1 MTDISKSNWQ
11 DIRPSDLKD
20 TGMGGAA
27 DKWRAACIAV
37 NRLGNAVA
45 LADAGSQNK
54 ALQTAISTAQK
65 ALEKIKKHKKYQAT
79 KDLLDDW
86 ETQTDAY
93 AKALATESNNRMQ
106 IEVQRIA
113 AANQLKAQQEAA
125 NLAAANKVCD
135 KAFEITENYQSTV
148 NGLKKLLKTQVE
160 SVQTLAA
167 EVKKNGAKLTLSEGK
182 ARLQKLNIAAGEVA
196 SLAMKA
202 TAAMESLRSDL
213 VFFRGPG
220 AAGIAKD
227 HDLEGKAKEGLG
239 KRFTEHKALMDKIE
253 LDCKTIS
260 MLGHKIDIDT
270 VAVQQSLKQTWE
282 ILPGYQKILEQV
294 LKAVQAS
301 RGELSTKTNPGT
313 TIKKWTPQYSGLSAN
328 AVELQITSC
337 QMVLDTFRKV
347 GKRIDEL
354 VSQGFDHIDKDYMH
368 DSLSDVI
375 QAIEKEQ
382 AEFHKEKLASDQEAM
397 EGIAHGKKLLAT
409 FT

>member
-182 ARLQKLNIAAGEVA
+182 ARLQKLSPEDVRATSLAGESIEARLTRAPWNDEPIGGLKVVA
-196 SLAMKA
+196 RSGWF
-202 TAAMESLRSDL
+202 AARPSGTENVYKIYAESFAGSEHLR
-213 VFFRGPG
+213 R
-220 AAGIAKD
+220 IQ
-227 HDLEGKAKEGLG
+227 
-239 KRFTEHKALMDKIE
+239 TEA
-253 LDCKTIS
+253 
-260 MLGHKIDIDT
+260 
-270 VAVQQSLKQTWE
+270 
-282 ILPGYQKILEQV
+282 
-294 LKAVQAS
+294 
-301 RGELSTKTNPGT
+301 R
-313 TIKKWTPQYSGLSAN
+313 
-328 AVELQITSC
+328 
-337 QMVLDTFRKV
+337 
-347 GKRIDEL
+347 EL
-354 VSQGFDHIDKDYMH
+354 VSAVF
-368 DSLSDVI
+368 
-375 QAIEKEQ
+375 A
-382 AEFHKEKLASDQEAM
+382 AAA
-397 EGIAHGKKLLAT
+397 A
-409 FT
+409 

>member
-1 MTDISKSNWQ
+1 M
-11 DIRPSDLKD
+11 
-20 TGMGGAA
+20 
-27 DKWRAACIAV
+27 
-37 NRLGNAVA
+37 RLHSLTQEARTKHCKPQFP
-45 LADAGSQNK
+45 LRRK
-54 ALQTAISTAQK
+54 RWK
-65 ALEKIKKHKKYQAT
+65 KIKKHKKYQAT

-213 VFFRGPG
+213 VFF
-220 AAGIAKD
+220 AGQALRASPKTMTS
-227 HDLEGKAKEGLG
+227 KARRRRDWESALPNTRRSWTRSSWTARRSRCLG
-239 KRFTEHKALMDKIE
+239 TR
-253 LDCKTIS
+253 
-260 MLGHKIDIDT
+260 
-270 VAVQQSLKQTWE
+270 
-282 ILPGYQKILEQV
+282 
-294 LKAVQAS
+294 
-301 RGELSTKTNPGT
+301 STST
-313 TIKKWTPQYSGLSAN
+313 
-328 AVELQITSC
+328 
-337 QMVLDTFRKV
+337 R
-347 GKRIDEL
+347 
-354 VSQGFDHIDKDYMH
+354 
-368 DSLSDVI
+368 
-375 QAIEKEQ
+375 
-382 AEFHKEKLASDQEAM
+382 
-397 EGIAHGKKLLAT
+397 
-409 FT
+409 